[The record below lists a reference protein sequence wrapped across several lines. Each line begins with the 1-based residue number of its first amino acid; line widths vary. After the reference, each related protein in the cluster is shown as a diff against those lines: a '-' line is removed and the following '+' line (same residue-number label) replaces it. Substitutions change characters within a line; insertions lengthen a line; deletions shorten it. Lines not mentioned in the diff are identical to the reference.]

1 MPFLTETDY
10 EVQIRN
16 WIRQIIIQRKED
28 VQHQAELAA
37 QAEMESYLRQR
48 YDVARIFSATGAGR
62 NALIILYMVD
72 IAIYHLHANTAGDVI
87 PEMRIIR
94 YNAAKD
100 WLKAVAKGEIS
111 PDLPE
116 KPDEGENSEGGTGNQ
131 IIEFGS
137 NPKYSE
143 RY

>member
-1 MPFLTETDY
+1 MPFLIDTDY

-16 WIRQIIIQRKED
+16 WVKQIITQYKTD
-28 VQHQAELAA
+28 VLHQAELAA

-48 YDVARIFSATGAGR
+48 YDVAQIFSATEGNR

-72 IAIYHLHANTAGDVI
+72 IALYHLHSNISSDNV
-87 PEMRIIR
+87 PEIRVIR
-94 YNAAKD
+94 YNSAKD
-100 WLKAVAKGEIS
+100 WLKSVSKGDIS

-116 KPDEGENSEGGTGNQ
+116 KTDEGGQAEGTGNQ
-131 IIEFGS
+131 VIEFGS
-137 NPKYSE
+137 NQKYSE

>member
-16 WIRQIIIQRKED
+16 WIKQIIIQRKED

-48 YDVARIFSATGAGR
+48 YNVAAIFSATGADR
-62 NALIILYMVD
+62 NALIIMYMVD
-72 IAIYHLHANTAGDVI
+72 IVIYHLHANSAGDVI
-87 PEMRIIR
+87 PELRIIR

-100 WLKAVAKGEIS
+100 WLKAVAKGDIS

-116 KPDEGENSEGGTGNQ
+116 KPDEGEGGEGTGNQ
-131 IIEFGS
+131 VIEFGS

>member
-1 MPFLTETDY
+1 MPFLIDTDY

-16 WIRQIIIQRKED
+16 WVKQIITQYKTD
-28 VQHQAELAA
+28 VLHKAELAA

-48 YDVARIFSATGAGR
+48 YDVAQIFSATEGNR

-72 IAIYHLHANTAGDVI
+72 IALYHLHSNISSDNV
-87 PEMRIIR
+87 PEIRVIR
-94 YNAAKD
+94 YNSAKD
-100 WLKAVAKGEIS
+100 WLKSVSKGDIS

-116 KPDEGENSEGGTGNQ
+116 KTDEGGQAEGTGNQ
-131 IIEFGS
+131 VIEFGS
-137 NPKYSE
+137 NQKYSE

>member
-16 WIRQIIIQRKED
+16 WIKQIIIQRKED
-28 VQHQAELAA
+28 VRHQAELAS

-48 YDVARIFSATGAGR
+48 YNVAQIFSATGENR

-72 IAIYHLHANTAGDVI
+72 IVIYHLHSNTAGDVI
-87 PEMRIIR
+87 PELRIIR

-100 WLKAVAKGEIS
+100 WLKAVAKGDIS

-116 KPDEGENSEGGTGNQ
+116 KPDEGEGGEGTGSQ

>member
-1 MPFLTETDY
+1 MPFLIETDY

-16 WIRQIIIQRKED
+16 WIKQIIIQRKED
-28 VQHQAELAA
+28 VRHQAELAS

-48 YDVARIFSATGAGR
+48 YNVAQIFSAIGENR

-72 IAIYHLHANTAGDVI
+72 IVIYHLHSNTAGDVI
-87 PEMRIIR
+87 PELRIIR

-100 WLKAVAKGEIS
+100 WLKAVAKGDIS

-116 KPDEGENSEGGTGNQ
+116 KPDEGDGEGTGSQ

>member
-1 MPFLTETDY
+1 MPFLIETDY

-16 WIRQIIIQRKED
+16 WIKQIIIQRKED
-28 VQHQAELAA
+28 VRHQAELAS
-37 QAEMESYLRQR
+37 QAEMEGYLRQR
-48 YDVARIFSATGAGR
+48 YNVAQIFSATGENR

-72 IAIYHLHANTAGDVI
+72 IVIYHLHSNKAGDVI
-87 PEMRIIR
+87 PELRIIR

-100 WLKAVAKGEIS
+100 WLKAVAKGDIS

-116 KPDEGENSEGGTGNQ
+116 KPDEGENGEGTGSQ

-137 NPKYSE
+137 NPRYSE

>member
-1 MPFLTETDY
+1 MPFLIETDY

-16 WIRQIIIQRKED
+16 WIKQIIIQRKED
-28 VQHQAELAA
+28 VRHQAELAS

-48 YDVARIFSATGAGR
+48 YNVTQIFSATGENR

-72 IAIYHLHANTAGDVI
+72 IVIYHLHSNTAGDVI
-87 PEMRIIR
+87 PELRIIR
-94 YNAAKD
+94 YNAARD
-100 WLKAVAKGEIS
+100 WLKAVAKGDIS

-116 KPDEGENSEGGTGNQ
+116 KPDEGENGEGTGSQ

>member
-1 MPFLTETDY
+1 MPFLTDTDY

-16 WIRQIIIQRKED
+16 WIRQIIIQRKEN

-37 QAEMESYLRQR
+37 QGEMESYLRQR
-48 YDVARIFSATGAGR
+48 YDVKKIFSATTEER

-72 IAIYHLHANTAGDVI
+72 ITIYHLHANTAGDVI

-100 WLKAVAKGEIS
+100 WLKAVARGEIS

-116 KPDEGENSEGGTGNQ
+116 RPEEGGGETGNQ
-131 IIEFGS
+131 VIEFGS

>member
-1 MPFLTETDY
+1 MPFLTDTDY
-10 EVQIRN
+10 EVQIRK
-16 WIRQIIIQRKED
+16 WIKQIIIQRKED

-48 YDVARIFSATGAGR
+48 YDVKKIFSAIGEGR
-62 NALIILYMVD
+62 SALIILYMVD
-72 IAIYHLHANTAGDVI
+72 ITIYHLHANTAGDVI
-87 PEMRIIR
+87 PDMRIIR

-116 KPDEGENSEGGTGNQ
+116 KPDEEGNGENTGSQ
-131 IIEFGS
+131 VTEFGS
-137 NPKYSE
+137 RPKYSE

>member
-1 MPFLTETDY
+1 MPFLTDTDY

-16 WIRQIIIQRKED
+16 WIKQIIIQRKED

-48 YDVARIFSATGAGR
+48 YNVVQIFSATGADR
-62 NALIILYMVD
+62 NALIIMYMVD
-72 IAIYHLHANTAGDVI
+72 IAIYHLHANSAGDVI
-87 PEMRIIR
+87 PELRIIR

-100 WLKAVAKGEIS
+100 WLKAVSKGDIS

-116 KPDEGENSEGGTGNQ
+116 KPDEGESGEGTGSQ
-131 IIEFGS
+131 VIEFGS

>member
-16 WIRQIIIQRKED
+16 WIRQIIIQRKEN

-37 QAEMESYLRQR
+37 QGEIESYLRQR
-48 YDVARIFSATGAGR
+48 YDVVKIFSATGVDR

-116 KPDEGENSEGGTGNQ
+116 KQEEGNGENTGSQ
-131 IIEFGS
+131 VTEFGS
-137 NPKYSE
+137 RPKYSE

>member
-1 MPFLTETDY
+1 MPFLTDTDY

-16 WIRQIIIQRKED
+16 WIKQIIIQRKED

-48 YDVARIFSATGAGR
+48 YDVKKIFSAIGEGR
-62 NALIILYMVD
+62 SALIILYMVD
-72 IAIYHLHANTAGDVI
+72 ITIYHLHANTAGDVI
-87 PEMRIIR
+87 PDMRIIR

-100 WLKAVAKGEIS
+100 WLKAVSKGEIS

-116 KPDEGENSEGGTGNQ
+116 KPDEEGNGENTGSQ
-131 IIEFGS
+131 VTEFGS
-137 NPKYSE
+137 RPKYSE

>member
-10 EVQIRN
+10 EVQIRQ
-16 WIRQIIIQRKED
+16 WIKQIIIQRKED

-37 QAEMESYLRQR
+37 QGEIESYLRQR
-48 YDVARIFSATGAGR
+48 YDVKKIFSATGEAR
-62 NALIILYMVD
+62 SALIIMYMVD
-72 IAIYHLHANTAGDVI
+72 IAIYHLHANTAGDLI
-87 PEMRIIR
+87 PDLRIIR

-100 WLKAVAKGEIS
+100 WLKAVSKGEIS

-116 KPDEGENSEGGTGNQ
+116 KPEEGNGEDTGSHVT
-131 IIEFGS
+131 EFGS
-137 NPKYSE
+137 RPKYSE

>member
-1 MPFLTETDY
+1 MPFLTDTDY

-16 WIRQIIIQRKED
+16 WIKQIIIQRKED

-48 YDVARIFSATGAGR
+48 YDVAKIFSVTGADR
-62 NALIILYMVD
+62 NALIIQYMVD
-72 IAIYHLHANTAGDVI
+72 IAIYHLHANSSGDLI
-87 PEMRIIR
+87 PELRIIR

-116 KPDEGENSEGGTGNQ
+116 KPDEGEGNEGTGNQ
-131 IIEFGS
+131 VIEFGS

>member
-1 MPFLTETDY
+1 MPFLIETDY

-16 WIRQIIIQRKED
+16 WIKQIIIQRKED
-28 VQHQAELAA
+28 VRHQAELAS

-48 YDVARIFSATGAGR
+48 YNVAQIFSATGENR

-72 IAIYHLHANTAGDVI
+72 IVIYHLHSNTAGDVI
-87 PEMRIIR
+87 PELRIIR

-100 WLKAVAKGEIS
+100 WLKAVAKGDIS

-116 KPDEGENSEGGTGNQ
+116 KPDEGDGEGTGSQ

>member
-1 MPFLTETDY
+1 MPFLIETDY

-16 WIRQIIIQRKED
+16 WIKQIIIQRKED
-28 VQHQAELAA
+28 VRHQAELAS

-48 YDVARIFSATGAGR
+48 YNVAQIFSATGENR

-72 IAIYHLHANTAGDVI
+72 IVIYHLHSNTAGDVI
-87 PEMRIIR
+87 PELRIIR

-100 WLKAVAKGEIS
+100 WLKAVAKGDIS

-116 KPDEGENSEGGTGNQ
+116 KPDEGEGGEGSGSQ
-131 IIEFGS
+131 VIEFGS